1 MTGPGAAPALC
12 LRAAVAAVRGAEPGR
27 YHERGP
33 LPLDA
38 VAADYARRYAGV
50 PATPRAVEEDV
61 VRYRPSDPGGL
72 PVLLGLYGDADRVRG
87 WLPGYPARVTRRAV
101 RRLLG
106 AARPPVAVTRAAE
119 RHPVDLTALPALRA
133 TPRDAGPYLTT
144 GAVLA
149 RHDGETAFSVHRM
162 LVLDRE
168 RLTLWTVP
176 GRTLGR
182 LYEQARRAGRRLP
195 VSVNIGIGPAAMV
208 ASAVNA
214 RFLPAGVDK
223 LALAG
228 ALAGGPLG
236 LADAVTQPTPVLA
249 DAEIVLE
256 GHLDGATADETL
268 GDRVAGSLPEF
279 LGYHGR
285 AQPGLP
291 VVTVTGMTVRPG
303 AVFQAVV
310 GPGREQSVILG
321 LAGALS
327 AQLAGRGRDWDLV
340 RDLHFSPAGGGLL
353 TLVAGLRKRGP
364 GDDAAPARL
373 AREVFD
379 AHPFA
384 KLVVFTDEDVDV
396 RCAEDVLWA
405 LSTRANLGGDCRTF
419 ADYPPLPMD
428 PSQSEAWRAERGPAG
443 RSYVDATVP
452 YRLRAEAERA
462 FASGPPPG
470 GGRRRGARVGA

>member
-1 MTGPGAAPALC
+1 MTAPALC
-12 LRAAVAAVRGAEPGR
+12 LRAAVAEVRGVEPGR
-27 YHERGP
+27 YHERRH

-61 VRYRPSDPGGL
+61 VHYRSAGPDGL
-72 PVLLGLYGDADRVRG
+72 PVLLGLYGDGDRVRR
-87 WLPGYPARVTRRAV
+87 WLPGYPTRVTRRAV

-106 AARPPVAVTRAAE
+106 ATRAPLAGT
-119 RHPVDLTALPALRA
+119 RSADHRPVDLTSLPALRA
-133 TPRDAGPYLTT
+133 TPRDAGAYLTT

-149 RHDGETAFSVHRM
+149 RDGGETAFSVHRM

-182 LYEQARRAGRRLP
+182 LYEQARRGGRRLP
-195 VSVNIGIGPAAMV
+195 VSINIGIAPAAMI

-228 ALAGGPLG
+228 ALAGAPLG
-236 LADAVTQPTPVLA
+236 LADAVTQPVPVLA
-249 DAEIVLE
+249 GAEIVLE
-256 GHLDGATADETL
+256 GHLDGTTADETL
-268 GDRVAGSLPEF
+268 DGRVAGSLPEF

-285 AQPGLP
+285 AQSGLP

-327 AQLAGRGRDWDLV
+327 VQLAGRGRYWDLV
-340 RDLHFSPAGGGLL
+340 RDLHLSPAGGGML
-353 TLVAGLRKRGP
+353 TLVAGLRKRSP
-364 GDDAAPARL
+364 GDDAAPGRL

-384 KLVVFTDEDVDV
+384 KLVVFTDDDVDV

-405 LSTRANLGGDCRTF
+405 MSTRSNLGADCGTF
-419 ADYPPLPMD
+419 ADFPPLPMD
-428 PSQSEAWRAERGPAG
+428 PSQSDAWRAERGPAG
-443 RSYVDATVP
+443 RSWVDATVP
-452 YRLRAEAERA
+452 YRLRPDAERA
-462 FASGPPPG
+462 FVPGPVPVT
-470 GGRRRGARVGA
+470 RRRGR